1 MGSIAKTLLSFRRRL
16 CNIIYMRVS
25 AKFYI
30 KIRVSKASVDT
41 MSWEIAQI
49 KKRLNDFLGYG
60 DETQRSVETSFEHT
74 SSHQVAHRNGLHNGM
89 NTFFICAI
97 CGTKMKKRL
106 LTTEAYQE
114 KRGIL

>member
-49 KKRLNDFLGYG
+49 KN
-60 DETQRSVETSFEHT
+60 V
-74 SSHQVAHRNGLHNGM
+74 
-89 NTFFICAI
+89 
-97 CGTKMKKRL
+97 
-106 LTTEAYQE
+106 
-114 KRGIL
+114 